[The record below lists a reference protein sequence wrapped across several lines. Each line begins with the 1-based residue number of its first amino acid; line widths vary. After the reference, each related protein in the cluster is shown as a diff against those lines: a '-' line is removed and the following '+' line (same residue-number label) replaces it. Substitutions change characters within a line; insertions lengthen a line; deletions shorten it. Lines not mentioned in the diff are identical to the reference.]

1 MADSFKA
8 TVITPESI
16 LLEAQI
22 SSAQVPAFDGMLGIL
37 SHRAPLLAKL
47 GTGVLR
53 LQPASSNQPAERFL
67 ISGGYAQM
75 KGDELT
81 ILTSQAVP
89 AKQITPQMISAEEAK
104 LGKLTGDD
112 LKTMDERQS
121 VQAKITAMRAAQ
133 TA

>member
-22 SSAQVPAFDGMLGIL
+22 SSAQVPAFDGMIGIL

-53 LQPASSNQPAERFL
+53 LQPAAQNQPAEPLPRRRRL
-67 ISGGYAQM
+67 CPNEG
-75 KGDELT
+75 
-81 ILTSQAVP
+81 
-89 AKQITPQMISAEEAK
+89 
-104 LGKLTGDD
+104 
-112 LKTMDERQS
+112 R
-121 VQAKITAMRAAQ
+121 
-133 TA
+133 